1 MLAKEKSFGGKGHER
16 AQGRGDACEH
26 QQEKAGRYPG
36 AQHPL
41 QGQTRVCPALG
52 LLKGAP
58 GGLGPVHEHHRT
70 ERQNDQHGASQFD
83 GGTRPRRQ
91 AAAENLQAHVRARG
105 VGVAERG
112 HRQREESGG
121 GRLAER
127 QIASQARPAQDR
139 LEAGE
144 DHHQGNP
151 GPRRCDAD
159 LAGGLLQDQ
168 GGPVH
173 RIDNNGHGSGYRGL
187 DRRRRAGRTD
197 ARHRS
202 RPERRALHADRAQGS
217 AAIPPQDGALQRPHD
232 GNLPAHGARREDPRC
247 RAGPQRADGCLRD
260 PGDEP
265 AAAAAPAVS
274 IGSRGAARDRRLH
287 RRLDAARAVSA
298 HFPVHPGAPAQVRG
312 AGPARRDGALRLRI
326 PVARAGRDRRNGAG
340 PVASLRAAYLV
351 GCDGGASR
359 VRNELGI
366 GLRGEG
372 NLLQLR
378 QALYCCDDLYERIPI
393 GNGPGKGR
401 HYHVADDSATLLIM
415 QDSTRHWTLHAIV
428 GEDADMARQFERTVG
443 VPVKYDMLYVGE
455 WKQNLLLADHYG
467 KGRVFLAGDSVHLV
481 IPTGGLGMNTGVG
494 DAIDL
499 SWKLAGSLRGW
510 GGPNLLASYE
520 LERRQIGDRNV
531 SASRYASLG
540 RRKWRG
546 QYRPDIRDQTAEGQA
561 AREHLA
567 GVADIEQRKTN
578 EMIGAELG
586 YRYVGSPII
595 SEEPGGPEYL
605 LREYVPTTW
614 PGARLPHVWLDG
626 HVALQDRLGPGYTLL
641 RLGATGEDASAL
653 QRSFAA
659 YGAPFDVLDVAD
671 DAARDVYGYDL
682 ILLRPDLHIVWRGNR
697 LPIEPDELA
706 AMATGHL

>member
-1 MLAKEKSFGGKGHER
+1 M
-16 AQGRGDACEH
+16 
-26 QQEKAGRYPG
+26 G
-36 AQHPL
+36 ADTEVL
-41 QGQTRVCPALG
+41 IV
-52 LLKGAP
+52 GA
-58 GGLGPVHEHHRT
+58 GPVGLTLAIDLGQKGVRCTLIERKEAPQFLPKMERCNART
-70 ERQNDQHGASQFD
+70 MEIF
-83 GGTRPRRQ
+83 RRM
-91 AAAENLQAHVRARG
+91 G
-105 VGVAERG
+105 
-112 HRQREESGG
+112 
-121 GRLAER
+121 
-127 QIASQARPAQDR
+127 
-139 LEAGE
+139 
-144 DHHQGNP
+144 
-151 GPRRCDAD
+151 
-159 LAGGLLQDQ
+159 LAGKI
-168 GGPVH
+168 
-173 RIDNNGHGSGYRGL
+173 RAAGL
-187 DRRRRAGRTD
+187 DRNVPMDVYVILAMN
-197 ARHRS
+197 
-202 RPERRALHADRAQGS
+202 E
-217 AAIPPQDGALQRPHD
+217 PPL
-232 GNLPAHGARREDPRC
+232 
-247 RAGPQRADGCLRD
+247 
-260 PGDEP
+260 
-265 AAAAAPAVS
+265 
-274 IGSRGAARDRRLH
+274 
-287 RRLDAARAVSA
+287 
-298 HFPVHPGAPAQVRG
+298 
-312 AGPARRDGALRLRI
+312 LRL
-326 PVARAGRDRRNGAG
+326 PYPSVAEAQREIDACTDGSMPLEPYQLISQYTLEPLLKSVAQALPGVTVRYGCEFLSLEQDATGVTARVRNGAG

-428 GEDADMARQFERTVG
+428 GEDQDMARQFERTVG

-481 IPTGGLGMNTGVG
+481 IPTGGLGMNTGIG
-494 DAIDL
+494 DAVDL

-510 GGPNLLASYE
+510 GGPKLLASYE
-520 LERRQIGDRNV
+520 IERRQIGDRNV
-531 SASRYASLG
+531 GASRYASLG

-546 QYRPDIRDQTAEGQA
+546 EYRPEIRDQSAAGQA

-595 SEEPGGPEYL
+595 REEPGGPEHL
-605 LREYVPTTW
+605 FREYVPTTW

-659 YGAPFDVLDVAD
+659 YDAPFDVLDVAD